1 MSPNPGNRREPPN
14 FSRMV
19 EQYKKELMQYQHLQP
34 QSPQKSAP
42 GPSKAAP
49 SSEAA
54 PVSRQQ
60 RPPSPAPS
68 VPAQQPA
75 ASSPPQGTPRPAPSA
90 ACHRPAA
97 GPAAS
102 FGSRP
107 LLLPRSRPP
116 PPLFSSR
123 LPSQPEQ
130 REQASGSPPQK
141 GSRPLGWARAM
152 EAGEKCLPP
161 PRFLPLIGR
170 ISSWT

>member
-75 ASSPPQGTPRPAPSA
+75 ASSPPQGTPAPPRQRPVTDQRWPSGIF
-90 ACHRPAA
+90 RN
-97 GPAAS
+97 
-102 FGSRP
+102 RP

-123 LPSQPEQ
+123 LPASQ
-130 REQASGSPPQK
+130 
-141 GSRPLGWARAM
+141 SRGNRRPALRLKKAPALWAGRRAM